1 MLLLVR
7 RCHELLLLLTA
18 LVNVV
23 VSPALP
29 NRLLVVKKLFL
40 RRLFFLGLSRVDRLL
55 LLVVWLLDNSVVDEL
70 LFMHVDIEVHVDVQ
84 VYLILLLRCWVPAI
98 LLSTWLICFD
108 VSFGVLLMMLNLTS
122 FIFSHV
128 LLLYLDDL
136 LVLDC

>member
-1 MLLLVR
+1 M
-7 RCHELLLLLTA
+7 
-18 LVNVV
+18 
-23 VSPALP
+23 
-29 NRLLVVKKLFL
+29 
-40 RRLFFLGLSRVDRLL
+40 
-55 LLVVWLLDNSVVDEL
+55 VWLLDNSVVDEL

-128 LLLYLDDL
+128 LLFDLDDL